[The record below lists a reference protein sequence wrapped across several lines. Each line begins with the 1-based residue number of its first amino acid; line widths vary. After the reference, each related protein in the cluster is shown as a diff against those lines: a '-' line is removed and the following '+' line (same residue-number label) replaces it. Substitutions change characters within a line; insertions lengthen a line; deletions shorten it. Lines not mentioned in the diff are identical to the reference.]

1 MKYIITESQ
10 YNKIID
16 RFLTNQFEPHKEKTS
31 KDYPDSI
38 FWIKDGEIIVEIKKS
53 KDVWVLDSV
62 WNSISDMFSLE
73 YDDTKSVIKSWLE
86 KHYKLGGLTPFQGW

>member
-1 MKYIITESQ
+1 MKYLITESQ
-10 YNKIID
+10 YNKAID
-16 RFLTNQFEPHKEKTS
+16 KFITYQFEPHEEKIS